1 MSRSPSK
8 MGRRRGS
15 FPKKIA
21 INSKSKTA
29 LPGDSRT
36 QPAAL
41 RLYWSVFRS
50 ISTTGGKLKTNA
62 MSKRFNEAVK
72 LVDPNQVYEA
82 AEAIKLAKQ
91 TSTTKFDASVEAHIK
106 LNIDVKQS
114 DQKVRAQAVLPHG
127 TGKNIKV
134 AAFVSGANEKEATGA
149 GADVVGGEELI
160 KQIKTTE
167 KTDFD
172 VAVAEPT
179 MMKSLA
185 QIAKILGQRGLMPN
199 PKTGTVGPDIAKMV
213 KEIKTGKIDV
223 KTDDTGVIHQT
234 IGNASFDDRKLLE
247 NFQALRDA
255 VYRAKPASVKK
266 DFVASVTLSSSM
278 GPGIR

>member
-1 MSRSPSK
+1 
-8 MGRRRGS
+8 
-15 FPKKIA
+15 
-21 INSKSKTA
+21 
-29 LPGDSRT
+29 
-36 QPAAL
+36 
-41 RLYWSVFRS
+41 
-50 ISTTGGKLKTNA
+50 

-234 IGNASFDDRKLLE
+234 IGKASFDDRKLLE

-278 GPGIR
+278 GPGIRVK